1 MKNFKDLSA
10 SLYETKRHQRA
21 INSPGVDKTT
31 AQELVLY
38 ITNDGQLYRSRTT
51 PIIKN
56 MQRKINKDQYNDQK
70 AEKAFMYLVKD
81 GIKKYEKEHA
91 NPGWA
96 KQVDKKTK
104 EAIAQELLDYY
115 MDEIGEES
123 VPRSDGEELEEM
135 NYMVDIDGIGKV
147 IVDGKSSSE
156 VKVKIMKKLRKPDDI
171 KGIERMTDPE
181 KKKYFRT
188 KATGKD
194 EGE

>member
-10 SLYETKRHQRA
+10 SLYETKRHRRA
-21 INSPGVDKTT
+21 ISSPGVDKAT
-31 AQELVLY
+31 ARELVLY
-38 ITNDGQLYRSRTT
+38 ITNDGQLYRGRTSA
-51 PIIKN
+51 IIKN
-56 MQRKINKDQYNDQK
+56 LQKKIDKENYDGSK
-70 AEKAFMYLVKD
+70 AEKLFMYLVKD

-91 NPGWA
+91 GPGWA

-115 MDEIGEES
+115 MDEIGEETIS
-123 VPRSDGEELEEM
+123 HNDGEELEEM